1 MSKKK
6 EPRLKSDPLAWVK
19 NTDMNKAQVNSNQ
32 DTARQS
38 DKSLN
43 LQVTLS
49 PKRQR
54 VTFYLDPGMIKQIK
68 HRAIE
73 EGKDISQLAR
83 EVFSEFLSPRG
94 D

>member
-1 MSKKK
+1 MSK
-6 EPRLKSDPLAWVK
+6 ERNPRLKSDPLAWVK
-19 NTDMNKAQVNSNQ
+19 DTDTLKDSDKEIQGLE
-32 DTARQS
+32 

-43 LQVTLS
+43 PQVTIS
-49 PKRQR
+49 PKRHR
-54 VTFYLDPGMIKQIK
+54 VTFYLPPEMIKQIK

-83 EVFSEFLSPRG
+83 EVFSQFLHLQS